1 MTRKSNS
8 RVGKPAAKVSHA
20 VPVQKPTPVAAPV
33 AVKAKAVK
41 AEAPVATPAP
51 APLMAPVPV
60 VAPVVAKVEPPVV
73 AAPVVEAVTPPPP
86 PKVEAPAPIV
96 SAQPVNTVEASTP
109 ISKGTTP
116 MANPTSFSPE
126 KILTDLNA
134 RTKTA
139 FEKSTKFGEDV
150 AELTK
155 GNLEAVAESA
165 KIAAKGAETLAQGA
179 AEYTKK
185 NFETATA
192 AMKRY
197 SSVKSP
203 AELFQLNSELAKSS
217 FDSAVAEASKMSEAF
232 TKLAGEI
239 FQPLSN
245 RYTVTAEKLKAS
257 AF

>member
-1 MTRKSNS
+1 M
-8 RVGKPAAKVSHA
+8 
-20 VPVQKPTPVAAPV
+20 
-33 AVKAKAVK
+33 
-41 AEAPVATPAP
+41 AT
-51 APLMAPVPV
+51 
-60 VAPVVAKVEPPVV
+60 
-73 AAPVVEAVTPPPP
+73 
-86 PKVEAPAPIV
+86 
-96 SAQPVNTVEASTP
+96 
-109 ISKGTTP
+109 TT
-116 MANPTSFSPE
+116 TFSPE

-197 SSVKSP
+197 SSIKSP
-203 AELFQLNSELAKSS
+203 AELFQLNSEIAKSS
-217 FDSAVAEASKMSEAF
+217 FDSYVKEMTKLSEFAQSVSKDAIKPLSERASAVATM
-232 TKLAGEI
+232 
-239 FQPLSN
+239 FQPA
-245 RYTVTAEKLKAS
+245 R
-257 AF
+257 

>member
-1 MTRKSNS
+1 MARKIKTPVNKPVAKIARPVRAPKPTPAVASAPAKAEA
-8 RVGKPAAKVSHA
+8 VKPAAPVA
-20 VPVQKPTPVAAPV
+20 VPAPAPAPVAAPV
-33 AVKAKAVK
+33 VAPTPSAAFVK
-41 AEAPVATPAP
+41 AETVTPQ
-51 APLMAPVPV
+51 PLPVPE
-60 VAPVVAKVEPPVV
+60 APTPT
-73 AAPVVEAVTPPPP
+73 AAPRIDVPSEKT
-86 PKVEAPAPIV
+86 
-96 SAQPVNTVEASTP
+96 TP

-116 MANPTSFSPE
+116 MATNSTFSPE

-139 FEKSTKFGEDV
+139 FEKSAKFGEDF
-150 AELTK
+150 AELAK

-165 KIAAKGAETLAQGA
+165 KIAAKGAETIAQGA
-179 AEYTKK
+179 ADYTKK

-245 RYTVTAEKLKAS
+245 RYTITAEKLKAS

>member
-1 MTRKSNS
+1 MARKIKTPASKPVAKITRPVRAPKPIPVVASAPAKAEA
-8 RVGKPAAKVSHA
+8 VKPAAPVA
-20 VPVQKPTPVAAPV
+20 VAAPAPTPVAAPV
-33 AVKAKAVK
+33 VTPAVVK
-41 AEAPVATPAP
+41 AETVTPQ
-51 APLMAPVPV
+51 PLPVPE
-60 VAPVVAKVEPPVV
+60 APTPT
-73 AAPVVEAVTPPPP
+73 AAPRIDVPSEKT
-86 PKVEAPAPIV
+86 
-96 SAQPVNTVEASTP
+96 TP

-116 MANPTSFSPE
+116 MATNSTFSPE

-139 FEKSTKFGEDV
+139 FEKSAKFGEDF
-150 AELTK
+150 AELAK

-165 KIAAKGAETLAQGA
+165 KIAAKGAETIAQGA
-179 AEYTKK
+179 ADYTKK

-245 RYTVTAEKLKAS
+245 RYTITAEKLKAS

>member
-1 MTRKSNS
+1 M
-8 RVGKPAAKVSHA
+8 
-20 VPVQKPTPVAAPV
+20 
-33 AVKAKAVK
+33 
-41 AEAPVATPAP
+41 AT
-51 APLMAPVPV
+51 
-60 VAPVVAKVEPPVV
+60 
-73 AAPVVEAVTPPPP
+73 
-86 PKVEAPAPIV
+86 
-96 SAQPVNTVEASTP
+96 
-109 ISKGTTP
+109 TT
-116 MANPTSFSPE
+116 TTFSPE

-197 SSVKSP
+197 TSVKSP
-203 AELFQLNSELAKSS
+203 AELFQLNSEIAKSS

-245 RYTVTAEKLKAS
+245 RYTVTAEKLKTS